1 MTYYTVD
8 ATVWATNIFT
18 NSDLIYAFFADNY
31 LEDEDAAWDAMKRA
45 NRGEPLPV
53 ERFPREMY
61 VMSQYN
67 KYKKLPHIFKA
78 GGFWVV
84 SQRFAEVLRRFE
96 LGKTALYPV
105 RLFQHDR
112 TTPFDG
118 EYFCLAFG
126 ETQDTFVPEESPR
139 IRKVPFRKTDIWEP
153 KHTDNDYGLAFEK
166 TVLQGVDLWMDKKM
180 EDVFFLSDRLY
191 QDLNAEKL
199 AKPLAPYR
207 CRVVSNRH

>member
-8 ATVWATNIFT
+8 ATVWATNALTDTTLLYGFT
-18 NSDLIYAFFADNY
+18 GDNY
-31 LEDEDAAWDAMKRA
+31 EKDEDAAVESIRRA
-45 NRGEPLPV
+45 KQGIASDDDSWPK
-53 ERFPREMY
+53 EMY
-61 VMSQYN
+61 FDSP
-67 KYKKLPHIFKA
+67 YKKLSKLPAIFSA
-78 GGFWVV
+78 GGVWVV

-96 LGKTALYPV
+96 LGKTTLHPV

-126 ETQDTFVPEESPR
+126 ETKDTFVPEESPR

-166 TVLQGVDLWMDKKM
+166 NC
-180 EDVFFLSDRLY
+180 S
-191 QDLNAEKL
+191 A
-199 AKPLAPYR
+199 R
-207 CRVVSNRH
+207 C

>member
-61 VMSQYN
+61 VLSQYN

-96 LGKTALYPV
+96 LGKTTLHPV

-126 ETQDTFVPEESPR
+126 ETKETFVPEESPEAGQSPLMSKDR
-139 IRKVPFRKTDIWEP
+139 WKPSLGRE
-153 KHTDNDYGLAFEK
+153 DYGLALCRK
-166 TVLQGVDLWMDKKM
+166 SLQGVDLWMEKK
-180 EDVFFLSDRLY
+180 
-191 QDLNAEKL
+191 
-199 AKPLAPYR
+199 
-207 CRVVSNRH
+207 